1 MCWLAI
7 NQLTIFKQ
15 HFVFWG
21 HTYLPRS
28 RHILLC
34 MCLHV
39 CMYSCCAG
47 DLSLPVVRLVDSF
60 HLVMVN
66 ISREHVAYSHRF
78 VRCFMDTCLTFPI
91 SMYVCMCSWTDLL
104 FCLLNRNMDIL
115 YWWRQHWMGNRPW
128 RRSFCW
134 PEQIL
139 KQQIRWLT
147 NYAGQNGLY
156 VWRPG
161 DRFVCDEEFRFV
173 FSYATRIILSAMSYS
188 YLYSMYVCMNVHI
201 RVWFSMFILK
211 YSMYSITSIS
221 INVYVC
227 KKI

>member
-1 MCWLAI
+1 
-7 NQLTIFKQ
+7 
-15 HFVFWG
+15 
-21 HTYLPRS
+21 
-28 RHILLC
+28 
-34 MCLHV
+34 
-39 CMYSCCAG
+39 
-47 DLSLPVVRLVDSF
+47 
-60 HLVMVN
+60 
-66 ISREHVAYSHRF
+66 
-78 VRCFMDTCLTFPI
+78 
-91 SMYVCMCSWTDLL
+91 
-104 FCLLNRNMDIL
+104 
-115 YWWRQHWMGNRPW
+115 MGNRPW